1 MNIRDIKNCG
11 LFNLFEICVFRRLFI
26 MKRIRCMTFI
36 LGVFLLTGCTAEKE
50 TAKESISLS
59 EENALTTKIHKLEEQ
74 VDYLIEQQKL
84 LEKGKELFTTFSYLS
99 FDFMKALQT
108 GDLTLLESVV
118 SDDFNVEATKD
129 RWFYIINEPNHVN
142 NKLPLYDANNQI
154 KFWRIDFYGQVPD
167 YEKYGMSIRIFTEE
181 NIKSGMPEVINL
193 SFEEIDGE
201 WKIVYMDPFV

>member
-1 MNIRDIKNCG
+1 
-11 LFNLFEICVFRRLFI
+11 

-36 LGVFLLTGCTAEKE
+36 LVVFLLTGCIEEKE
-50 TAKESISLS
+50 TVKESISLD
-59 EENALTTKIHKLEEQ
+59 EEKALLAQIHTLEDQ
-74 VDYLIEQQKL
+74 VDHLIEQQKQ
-84 LEKGKELFTTFSYLS
+84 LEKGKELFTTFSYLT

-118 SDDFNVEATKD
+118 SNDFNVEVTKD
-129 RWFYIINEPNHVN
+129 RWFYIANEPNAESN
-142 NKLPLYDANNQI
+142 QYLLYDASNQI
-154 KFWRIDFYGQVPD
+154 KYWRIDFYGQVPD

-201 WKIVYMDPFV
+201 WKSVYMDPFV